1 MTTKDGFSSET
12 TKSDNDIIPPFS
24 VKDNFE
30 VHQENNS
37 PIYSSGKGSDSTK
50 SVSTVVDLSKVK
62 HVTDISR
69 LDSSMPD
76 ITDIKIY
83 CAFLKSIL

>member
-12 TKSDNDIIPPFS
+12 TKSDNDIIPLFS
-24 VKDNFE
+24 VKDE
-30 VHQENNS
+30 MKNNS